1 MDPVRQTQKKY
12 CSRAMVLAIL
22 VSLACILAGYKAI
35 GKGLIFGTL
44 FSIINFILMG
54 ETLSAKLGNASRK
67 TFIMALG
74 SIVLRYFLLAVP
86 LVVALKSENI
96 NFFAAAIG
104 IFSVQLTIL
113 SDHLILLLFSSR
125 KKKIRNTV

>member
-1 MDPVRQTQKKY
+1 
-12 CSRAMVLAIL
+12 MVLAIL